1 MPYPSHQLV
10 QNMIRAELDATF
22 SKLDQWF
29 DRPLELLHFQPDKG
43 WTIAQVLEHVH
54 LTNHFLLLTLNKQA
68 TRAVERANR
77 GETIPQEPS
86 DLEALNVIGIRGS
99 FSWERPEHM
108 EPTGDVSLS
117 EIRQRLCEQKESC
130 LQLLERLDNGVGRL
144 VEVTMSVNQLG
155 KIDLNQWPIFS
166 SSTLVGTLISSP
178 RSKIRQIRTGFP
190 KK

>member
-1 MPYPSHQLV
+1 
-10 QNMIRAELDATF
+10 MIRAELDATF

-77 GETIPQEPS
+77 GDAIPQESS

-155 KIDLNQWPIFS
+155 KIDLNQWAYF
-166 SSTLVGTLISSP
+166 LVQHARRHLDQLAEIENSANQNGIS
-178 RSKIRQIRTGFP
+178 
-190 KK
+190 

>member
-1 MPYPSHQLV
+1 MPHPSHQLV
-10 QNMIRAELDATF
+10 QNLIRAELDATF

-29 DRPLELLHFQPDKG
+29 DRPLELLHFRPDNG

-155 KIDLNQWPIFS
+155 KIDLNQWAYF
-166 SSTLVGTLISSP
+166 LVQHARRHLDQLAEIENSANQNGIS
-178 RSKIRQIRTGFP
+178 
-190 KK
+190 